1 MLKRFSELP
10 PVEKKIFE
18 EIAIIAEP
26 IQQEEEAVELT
37 GAVALF
43 SKLFESKE
51 LSRVYHLQV
60 RGEEGSYAAHIALGL
75 YYEAI
80 ATLVDDLVEIYQ
92 GQYDIVEGYTPIQSD
107 TSGKTPVE
115 YFTELAEYIKS
126 VRFTLLSQ
134 EDTHLQNIVDEIM
147 ALIYKTLYRL
157 KFNK

>member
-18 EIAIIAEP
+18 EISMIAEP
-26 IQQEEEAVELT
+26 IAQEEVAEPT
-37 GAVALF
+37 GVVALF

-60 RGEEGSYAAHIALGL
+60 RGEEGSYATHVALGI

-80 ATLVDDLVEIYQ
+80 APLVDDLVEIYQ

-107 TSGKTPVE
+107 TGGKPPIE
-115 YFTELAEYIKS
+115 YFNELAAYIKA

-134 EDTHLQNIVDEIM
+134 EDTHLQNIVDEIV